1 MKSLLMLAMVGAFS
15 LVSVLDAEAC
25 HRRRCGGHHRR
36 GCGNGCYVQQPC
48 YSGGYSNGCQ
58 VYGGY
63 NGQMQGGYGG
73 QMGNGYVDP
82 AAGNVAPAVDQNA
95 PPADPEPVR

>member
-48 YSGGYSNGCQ
+48 YNGGCQ
-58 VYGGY
+58 V
-63 NGQMQGGYGG
+63 NGAV
-73 QMGNGYVDP
+73 NGAYAAP
-82 AAGNVAPAVDQNA
+82 AVEAAPAVDQNA
-95 PPADPEPVR
+95 PPAEPEPVK

>member
-48 YSGGYSNGCQ
+48 YTNGGCQ
-58 VYGGY
+58 VYG
-63 NGQMQGGYGG
+63 GQMQGGYGG
-73 QMGNGYVDP
+73 QNGYVDP
-82 AAGNVAPAVDQNA
+82 AAGNVAPAVDQNV
-95 PPADPEPVR
+95 PPAEPEPVR